1 MLSDSVQSWLT
12 KLRKLFHMTRRK
24 QTVQGECIMNEQQP
38 NSLGHEDRS
47 ERLKPP
53 FYPNVGIHF

>member
-1 MLSDSVQSWLT
+1 
-12 KLRKLFHMTRRK
+12 MTRRK